1 MKKVV
6 IASLLLFVLG
16 LFALAQGGSAACPY
30 DGAQASATVQRAPIA
45 MLHPPWSANTATS
58 TGTKTIGP
66 RIPSGNLAAR
76 EYSLSGQTGRC
87 YSRVFALLQATGF
100 FITNSQ

>member
-30 DGAQASATVQRAPIA
+30 DGAQASATGSTRANRHA
-45 MLHPPWSANTATS
+45 PPALECQYSHQYWD
-58 TGTKTIGP
+58 KDHW
-66 RIPSGNLAAR
+66 AAHTFWQPCG
-76 EYSLSGQTGRC
+76 S
-87 YSRVFALLQATGF
+87 
-100 FITNSQ
+100 